1 MTQKEQII
9 NLLKTGRSITPM
21 SALRNYGCF
30 RLAAVIHKLKKQ
42 GMDIETT
49 IINEGDKTYAQYNLI
64 QKGELIWI

>member
-21 SALRNYGCF
+21 SALRNFGCF
-30 RLAAVIHKLKKQ
+30 RLAAVIHKLKKE

-64 QKGELIWI
+64 QKGELI

>member
-42 GMDIETT
+42 GMDIKTT

-64 QKGELIWI
+64 QKGELI

>member
-21 SALRNYGCF
+21 SALRNFGCF
-30 RLAAVIHKLKKQ
+30 RLAAVIHKLKKE

>member
-30 RLAAVIHKLKKQ
+30 RLAAVIHKLKKE

-64 QKGELIWI
+64 QKGELL

>member
-64 QKGELIWI
+64 QKGELL

>member
-64 QKGELIWI
+64 QKGELI

>member
-21 SALRNYGCF
+21 SALRNYGCY

-64 QKGELIWI
+64 QKGELI